1 MQRIYQVV
9 RQSSLSYQT
18 LAWAATLP
26 LRLVCQGGRNALWRG
41 QAGCRLA
48 YLPQRALGASPACGA
63 QVLVEGPARRTPGM
77 LTGRTC
83 HNKRVVFPAD
93 EAVPASL
100 AATQAVD
107 SSSDWGAGLGLGL
120 GSPASPGPHCTPG
133 CAGAPLKAGD
143 YVAVEVVRAGVQS
156 LGAAPLARTTA
167 AEFVARFGGTLPG
180 GAAQGGQRAAQR
192 ALAA

>member
-1 MQRIYQVV
+1 MQRIFQVV
-9 RQSSLSYQT
+9 RQSSLPYQT

-26 LRLVCQGGRNALWRG
+26 LRRVCQGGRNALWRG

-48 YLPQRALGASPACGA
+48 YLPHRALGASPACGA
-63 QVLVEGPARRTPGM
+63 QVLVEGPARRAPGM

-93 EAVPASL
+93 GAVPASL

-107 SSSDWGAGLGLGL
+107 SSSERGAGSGSGLGP
-120 GSPASPGPHCTPG
+120 PASPGPQ
-133 CAGAPLKAGD
+133 GAPLKAGD

-180 GAAQGGQRAAQR
+180 GAARGGQRAAQR